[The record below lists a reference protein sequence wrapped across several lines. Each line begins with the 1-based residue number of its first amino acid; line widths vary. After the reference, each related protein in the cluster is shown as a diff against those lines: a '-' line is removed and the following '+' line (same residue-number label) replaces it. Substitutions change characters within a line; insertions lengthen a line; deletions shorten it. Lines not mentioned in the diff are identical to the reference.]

1 MFMDKTELEALL
13 TLLEDPDEEVFTAVS
28 QSLKQHGEQVIPQL
42 ESAWESSLDENIQ
55 SKLENII
62 HEIQHTSVKKQL
74 EKWVRTGA
82 DDILEGTYYI
92 SKLQYPDLQ
101 FETILNGIEK
111 IKNDVWLE
119 INNNLTAL
127 EKVRILNHII
137 FEEHKFYPNTTNFY
151 SPQNSY
157 INVVLESK
165 KGNPI
170 SLSIIYIVVAQRLG
184 VPVYG
189 VNLPKNFLM
198 AYVDDWF
205 DVMSSENVLF
215 YINAFNRGAVLGKR
229 EIDYFIRQQ
238 NMTPDESFYKPC
250 ENTEII
256 KRLILNLI
264 ISYQKIGVKE
274 KVSQM
279 QEILKIFI

>member
-1 MFMDKTELEALL
+1 MDKSEIQALL

-28 QSLKQHGEQVIPQL
+28 ESLMQHGEGVIPEL
-42 ESAWESSLDENIQ
+42 ESAWENTLNESIQ
-55 SKLENII
+55 AKLESII
-62 HEIQHTSVKKQL
+62 QDIQYTSVKNQL
-74 EKWVRTGA
+74 EKWLRTGA
-82 DDILEGTYYI
+82 DDVLEGSFYVA
-92 SKLQYPDLQ
+92 KLQYPDLQ
-101 FETILNGIEK
+101 YESVLNAIEE

-137 FEEHKFYPNTTNFY
+137 FEEHKFHPNTSNFY

-157 INVVLESK
+157 INIVLESK

-170 SLSIIYIVVAQRLG
+170 SLSVIYMVVAQRLG
-184 VPVYG
+184 VPIYG

-205 DVMSSENVLF
+205 DTYNSDNVLF
-215 YINAFNRGAVLGKR
+215 YINAFNKGAVLGKR
-229 EIDYFIRQQ
+229 EIDYFVKQQ
-238 NMTPDESFYKPC
+238 NLIADESFYQPC

-256 KRLILNLI
+256 KRLLLNLI
-264 ISYQKIGVKE
+264 LSYQKIGVKD
-274 KVSQM
+274 KITQL
-279 QEILKIFI
+279 QEILKLFM

>member
-1 MFMDKTELEALL
+1 MDKTELEALL
-13 TLLEDPDEEVFTAVS
+13 TLLEDPDDEVFTAVS
-28 QSLKQHGEQVIPQL
+28 QSLMQHGEKVIPQL
-42 ESAWESSLDENIQ
+42 ESAWEKSLNETIQ

-62 HEIQHTSVKKQL
+62 HEIQYTSVKNQL
-74 EKWVRTGA
+74 ERWVRAGA
-82 DDILEGTYYI
+82 DDILEGTYYV

-101 FETILNGIEK
+101 YESILNGIEK

-127 EKVRILNHII
+127 EKVRILNHIL
-137 FEEHKFYPNTTNFY
+137 FEEHKFHPNTTNFY

-170 SLSIIYIVVAQRLG
+170 SLSIIYMVVAQRLG

-205 DVMSSENVLF
+205 NELTSENVLF
-215 YINAFNRGAVLGKR
+215 YINAFNKGAVLGKR
-229 EIDYFIRQQ
+229 EIDYFVKQQ
-238 NMTPDESFYKPC
+238 NMTADDSFYRPC
-250 ENTEII
+250 DNTEII

-274 KVSQM
+274 KITQL
-279 QEILKIFI
+279 QEVLKIFI

>member
-1 MFMDKTELEALL
+1 MEKSELEALL
-13 TLLEDPDEEVFTAVS
+13 TLLDDPDDEVFSAVS
-28 QSLKQHGEQVIPQL
+28 QSLKQHGEKVIPEL
-42 ESAWESSLDENIQ
+42 ESAWERSLNENIQ

-62 HEIQHTSVKKQL
+62 HEIQHASVKRDL
-74 EKWVRTGA
+74 ENWIKAGA

-92 SKLQYPDLQ
+92 SKFQYPDLR

-157 INVVLESK
+157 INAVLESK

-170 SLSIIYIVVAQRLG
+170 SLSIIYMVVAQRLG

-205 DVMSSENVLF
+205 DSFNTENVLF
-215 YINAFNRGAVLGKR
+215 YINAFNKGAVLGKR
-229 EIDYFIRQQ
+229 EIDYFVKQQ
-238 NMTPDESFYKPC
+238 NMTPDESFFKPC
-250 ENTEII
+250 ENTEIV

-264 ISYQKIGVKE
+264 ISYQKIGAKE
-274 KVSQM
+274 KINQL
-279 QEILKIFI
+279 QEILKIFL